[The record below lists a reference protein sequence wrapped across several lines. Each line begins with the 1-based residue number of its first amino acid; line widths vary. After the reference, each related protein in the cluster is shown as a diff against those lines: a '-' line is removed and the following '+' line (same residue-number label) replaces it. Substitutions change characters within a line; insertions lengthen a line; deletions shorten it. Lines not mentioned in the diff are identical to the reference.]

1 LYEGKDAED
10 RIHLIYD
17 CDRAERDLKSGVL
30 RTMRLMCEREGEE
43 LLPEGRIHLD
53 PESGE
58 LTTVSGSTMMGYG
71 VYNTRKP
78 DKKRRMDNVDVVY
91 VLYTE
96 FNTTRVFTNPAVAEE
111 ALDAHRRD
119 CGASLR
125 RNRYLMPWRR
135 AADGAFVPDEGIT
148 EKVNPGENDD

>member
-1 LYEGKDAED
+1 
-10 RIHLIYD
+10 
-17 CDRAERDLKSGVL
+17 
-30 RTMRLMCEREGEE
+30 MCEREGEE
-43 LLPEGRIHLD
+43 LLPEGIIHLD

-96 FNTTRVFTNPAVAEE
+96 FVSDEE
-111 ALDAHRRD
+111 YDD
-119 CGASLR
+119 IEGTSD
-125 RNRYLMPWRR
+125 P
-135 AADGAFVPDEGIT
+135 FPDL
-148 EKVNPGENDD
+148 

>member
-1 LYEGKDAED
+1 MKFAYCFSLYEGKDAED

-96 FNTTRVFTNPAVAEE
+96 FVSDEE
-111 ALDAHRRD
+111 YDD
-119 CGASLR
+119 IEGTSD
-125 RNRYLMPWRR
+125 P
-135 AADGAFVPDEGIT
+135 FPDL
-148 EKVNPGENDD
+148 